1 MPLDLISL
9 FLTLLVLKVISFL
22 FQYVITSIVSTKLTT
37 ATQKKKQKQNVIVSG
52 DEKNQEV
59 DPTEQMQQMSN
70 SMMYMVPVMSVM
82 IAIIAPL
89 GLALYWLA
97 SNILMIIE
105 RLIINKFMEKD
116 DNKEESSNG

>member
-1 MPLDLISL
+1 
-9 FLTLLVLKVISFL
+9 
-22 FQYVITSIVSTKLTT
+22 
-37 ATQKKKQKQNVIVSG
+37 
-52 DEKNQEV
+52 
-59 DPTEQMQQMSN
+59 MQQMSN
-70 SMMYMVPVMSVM
+70 SMMYMIPVMSVM

-105 RLIINKFMEKD
+105 RLIINKVMEKD

>member
-1 MPLDLISL
+1 
-9 FLTLLVLKVISFL
+9 
-22 FQYVITSIVSTKLTT
+22 
-37 ATQKKKQKQNVIVSG
+37 
-52 DEKNQEV
+52 
-59 DPTEQMQQMSN
+59 MQQMSN
-70 SMMYMVPVMSVM
+70 SMKYMIPVMSVM

-105 RLIINKFMEKD
+105 RLIINKVMEKD

>member
-1 MPLDLISL
+1 
-9 FLTLLVLKVISFL
+9 
-22 FQYVITSIVSTKLTT
+22 
-37 ATQKKKQKQNVIVSG
+37 
-52 DEKNQEV
+52 
-59 DPTEQMQQMSN
+59 MSN
-70 SMMYMVPVMSVM
+70 SMMYMIPVMSVM

-105 RLIINKFMEKD
+105 RLIINKVMEKD